1 MNVVILG
8 LSITSS
14 WANGHAT
21 TYRALAKGLQAGGH
35 RVRFMERDDPWHGEY
50 RDLAHPPYCSVT
62 FYDSVADLTR
72 LHAATIEQADLV
84 IVGSH
89 VRQGAEVI
97 RTVLD
102 HAQGVTAFYDIDT
115 PITVRALREGIPTYI
130 EASQVPEFD
139 IYLSFTGGPMLECLE
154 REFFAQRARP
164 LYCSVDPFEYAPR
177 PDDSR
182 DYDLGYLGT
191 YCADRQPTVD
201 EFLFQPAR
209 TWTGGRF
216 IIAGAQY
223 PSSMRSPQNVEQIGH
238 LPPTAHRAFYNR
250 VRFALNVTRK
260 DMVAAGYSP
269 SVRLFEAAA
278 CGTPVITDNWSGLA
292 SFFSPFRDILVA
304 TDARDVL
311 SYVRELSEE
320 ERLAIGAHAR
330 RRVLDAHTSIHRAIE
345 LEQYV
350 AEVRKLTP
358 SGDRFGDSALATGA

>member
-14 WANGHAT
+14 WGNGHAT
-21 TYRALAKGLQAGGH
+21 TYRALTKGLQAGGH
-35 RVRFMERDDPWHGEY
+35 RVRFMERDEPWFADH

-62 FYDSVADLTR
+62 LYDSIEDLR
-72 LHAATIEQADLV
+72 RVHAATIEQADVV
-84 IVGSH
+84 IVGSS
-89 VRQGAEVI
+89 VPQGAEVI
-97 RTVLD
+97 RTVLEY
-102 HAQGVTAFYDIDT
+102 ARGVTAFYDIDT
-115 PITVRALREGIPTYI
+115 PVTVRALRDGDATYI
-130 EASQVPEFD
+130 EPRQVPLFD
-139 IYLSFTGGPMLECLE
+139 IYLSFTGGPMLERLE
-154 REFFAQRARP
+154 RELGARRARP

-177 PDDSR
+177 PDDPR
-182 DYDLGYLGT
+182 DFDLGYLGT

-201 EFLFQPAR
+201 EFFLKPAR
-209 TWTGGRF
+209 DWNGGRF

-223 PSSMRSPQNVEQIGH
+223 PPSLRAPQNVERIEH

-278 CGTPVITDNWSGLA
+278 CGTPIVTDNWPGLA
-292 SFFSPFRDILVA
+292 NFFSPHRDILIA

-311 SYVRELSEE
+311 SYVRELPEE
-320 ERLAIGAHAR
+320 ERLAVGARAR

-350 AEVRKLTP
+350 AEVKKATADVAGTYP
-358 SGDRFGDSALATGA
+358 ALATPA

>member
-14 WANGHAT
+14 WGNGHAT

-35 RVRFMERDDPWHGEY
+35 RVRFIERDEPWHAEH
-50 RDLAHPPYCSVT
+50 RDLAHPPYCCVTLYESVGE
-62 FYDSVADLTR
+62 LER
-72 LHAATIEQADLV
+72 LHAETLQQADLI
-84 IVGSH
+84 IVGSY
-89 VRQGAEVI
+89 VPQGAEVI
-97 RTVLD
+97 RTVFR
-102 HAQGVTAFYDIDT
+102 HARGVTAFYDIDT
-115 PITVRALREGIPTYI
+115 PVTVRALRDGDATFLD
-130 EASQVPEFD
+130 ARQVADFD

-154 REFFAQRARP
+154 REFSARRARP

-182 DYDLGYLGT
+182 DFDLGYLGT
-191 YCADRQPTVD
+191 YSADRQATVD
-201 EFLFQPAR
+201 EFIVRPAR
-209 TWTGGRF
+209 EWTAGRF

-223 PSSMRSPQNVEQIGH
+223 PPSLRTPPNVERIEH

-260 DMVAAGYSP
+260 DMIAAGYSP

-278 CGTPVITDNWSGLA
+278 CGTPIITDNWPGLA
-292 SFFSPFRDILVA
+292 NFFSPYRDILIA

-311 SYVRELSEE
+311 SYIRELSEE
-320 ERLAIGAHAR
+320 ERLAIGARAR

-350 AEVRKLTP
+350 AEVKKAAP
-358 SGDRFGDSALATGA
+358 GSDRMSPPVAAGV